1 MIVFIIAG
9 GKLNPEF
16 AKGFIADHS
25 FDKTL
30 FIACDSGFESCQLIG
45 VSPDIIVGDFDSVS
59 DEGFSDIEK
68 SGAEIVKLNP
78 IKDDT
83 DTEAALLIAFKR
95 TKDIDE
101 IYIIGGTGARI
112 DHTLGNINL
121 LGLGLKHDRE
131 VILVDD
137 RNYIQMLA
145 PGWTLELEKDGKFGQ
160 FGKYVSVFPY
170 GGIAAGVTMKG
181 FKYPLHRATLEG
193 FNTLTVSNEIVEDF
207 ASIHVAE
214 GYLIVCESR
223 D

>member
-1 MIVFIIAG
+1 MTVFIIAG
-9 GKLNPEF
+9 GDINPEF

-25 FDKTL
+25 IDKTL
-30 FIACDSGFESCQLIG
+30 VIACDSGFESCQLIG

-101 IYIIGGTGARI
+101 IYILGGTGARI

-145 PGWTLELEKDGKFGQ
+145 PGWTLELEKDGKYGQ

-170 GGIAAGVTMKG
+170 GGIASGVTMKG
-181 FKYPLHRATLEG
+181 FKYPLHRATLAG
-193 FNTLTVSNEIVEDF
+193 FNTLTVSNEIVGDF

>member
-30 FIACDSGFESCQLIG
+30 FIACDSGFESCLSLG
-45 VSPDIIVGDFDSVS
+45 VNPDIVVGDFDSIS
-59 DEGFSDIEK
+59 DDAYKKIENT
-68 SGAEIVKLNP
+68 GAEVIKLNP
-78 IKDDT
+78 VKDDT
-83 DTEAALLIAFKR
+83 DTEFALRLAFKR
-95 TKDIDE
+95 TKNTDE
-101 IYIIGGTGARI
+101 IYILGGTGARI
-112 DHTLGNINL
+112 DHTLGNISL

-170 GGIAAGVTMKG
+170 GGIASGVTMKG

-193 FNTLTVSNEIVEDF
+193 FNTLTVSNEIVDNF
-207 ASIHVAE
+207 ATIHVAE

>member
-30 FIACDSGFESCQLIG
+30 FIACDSGFESCLSLG
-45 VSPDIIVGDFDSVS
+45 VNPDIVVGDFDSIS
-59 DEGFSDIEK
+59 DDAYKKIENT
-68 SGAEIVKLNP
+68 GAEVIKLNP
-78 IKDDT
+78 VKDDT
-83 DTEAALLIAFKR
+83 DTEFALRLAFKR
-95 TKDIDE
+95 TKNTDE
-101 IYIIGGTGARI
+101 IYILGGTGARI
-112 DHTLGNINL
+112 DHTLGNISL

-170 GGIAAGVTMKG
+170 GGIASGVTMKG

-193 FNTLTVSNEIVEDF
+193 FNTLTVSNEIVDNF
-207 ASIHVAE
+207 ATIHVAE
-214 GYLIVCESR
+214 GYLIGCASR

>member
-16 AKGFIADHS
+16 AKGFLADHS

-30 FIACDSGFESCQLIG
+30 FIACDSGFESCLSLG
-45 VSPDIIVGDFDSVS
+45 VNPDIVVGDFDSIS
-59 DEGFSDIEK
+59 DDAYKKIENT
-68 SGAEIVKLNP
+68 GAEVIKLNP

-83 DTEAALLIAFKR
+83 DTEFALRLAFKR
-95 TKDIDE
+95 TKNTDE
-101 IYIIGGTGARI
+101 IYILGGTGARI
-112 DHTLGNINL
+112 DHTLGNISL

-170 GGIAAGVTMKG
+170 GGIASGVTMKG

-193 FNTLTVSNEIVEDF
+193 FNTLTVSNEIVDNF
-207 ASIHVAE
+207 ATIHVAE

>member
-30 FIACDSGFESCQLIG
+30 FIACDSGFESCLSLG
-45 VSPDIIVGDFDSVS
+45 VNPDIVVGDFDSIS
-59 DEGFSDIEK
+59 DDAYKKIENT
-68 SGAEIVKLNP
+68 GAEVIKLNP

-83 DTEAALLIAFKR
+83 DTEFALRLAFKR
-95 TKDIDE
+95 TKNTDE
-101 IYIIGGTGARI
+101 IYILGGTGARI

-121 LGLGLKHDRE
+121 LGLGLKHDRD
-131 VILVDD
+131 VILVDE
-137 RNYIQMLA
+137 RNYILMLA
-145 PGWTLELEKDGKFGQ
+145 PGWTLELEKGNQ
-160 FGKYVSVFPY
+160 FGKYISVFPY
-170 GGIAAGVTMKG
+170 AGAASGVTMKG
-181 FKYPLHRATLEG
+181 FKYPLHRATLKC

>member
-30 FIACDSGFESCQLIG
+30 FIACDSGFESCLSLG
-45 VSPDIIVGDFDSVS
+45 VNPDIVVGDFDSIS
-59 DEGFSDIEK
+59 DDAYKKIENT
-68 SGAEIVKLNP
+68 GAEVIKLNP
-78 IKDDT
+78 VKDDT
-83 DTEAALLIAFKR
+83 DTEFALRLAFKR
-95 TKDIDE
+95 TKNTDE
-101 IYIIGGTGARI
+101 IYILGGTGARI
-112 DHTLGNINL
+112 DHTLGNISL

-137 RNYIQMLA
+137 CNYIQMLA

-170 GGIAAGVTMKG
+170 GGIASGVTMKG

-193 FNTLTVSNEIVEDF
+193 FNTLTVSNEIVDNF
-207 ASIHVAE
+207 ATIHVAE

>member
-9 GKLNPEF
+9 GDINPEF

-30 FIACDSGFESCQLIG
+30 FIACDSGFESCLSLG
-45 VSPDIIVGDFDSVS
+45 VNPDIVVGDFDSIS
-59 DEGFSDIEK
+59 DDAYKKIEDT
-68 SGAEIVKLNP
+68 GAEVIKLNP

-83 DTEAALLIAFKR
+83 DTEFALRLAFDR
-95 TKDIDE
+95 TKNTDE
-101 IYIIGGTGARI
+101 IYILGGTGARI
-112 DHTLGNINL
+112 DHTLGNISL

-170 GGIAAGVTMKG
+170 GGIASGVTMKG

-193 FNTLTVSNEIVEDF
+193 FNTLTVSNEIVDDF
-207 ASIHVAE
+207 ATIHVAE

>member
-16 AKGFIADHS
+16 AKGFLADHS

-30 FIACDSGFESCQLIG
+30 FIACDSGFESCLSLG
-45 VSPDIIVGDFDSVS
+45 VNPDIVVGDFDSIS
-59 DEGFSDIEK
+59 DDAYKKIENT
-68 SGAEIVKLNP
+68 GAEVIKLNP
-78 IKDDT
+78 VKDDT
-83 DTEAALLIAFKR
+83 DTEFALRLAFKR
-95 TKDIDE
+95 TKNTDE
-101 IYIIGGTGARI
+101 IYILGGTGARI
-112 DHTLGNINL
+112 DHTLGNISL

-170 GGIAAGVTMKG
+170 GGIASGVTMKG

-193 FNTLTVSNEIVEDF
+193 FNTLTVSNEIVDNF
-207 ASIHVAE
+207 ATIHVAE

>member
-9 GKLNPEF
+9 GDINPEF

-25 FDKTL
+25 IDKTL
-30 FIACDSGFESCQLIG
+30 FIACDSGFESCLDLG
-45 VSPDIIVGDFDSVS
+45 VNPDIVVGDFDSIS
-59 DEGFSDIEK
+59 DEGLSKIEA
-68 SGAEIVKLNP
+68 SRAEIVKLNP

-83 DTEAALLIAFKR
+83 DTEAALLIAFER

-101 IYIIGGTGARI
+101 IYILGGTGARI

-121 LGLGLKHDRE
+121 LGLGLKHDRD
-131 VILVDD
+131 VILVDE
-137 RNYIQMLA
+137 RNYILMLA
-145 PGWTLELEKDGKFGQ
+145 PGWTLELEKGNQ

-170 GGIAAGVTMKG
+170 AGAASGVTMKG

-193 FNTLTVSNEIVEDF
+193 FNTLTVSNEIVDDF
-207 ASIHVAE
+207 ATIHVAE

>member
-9 GKLNPEF
+9 GTLNPDF

-30 FIACDSGFESCQLIG
+30 FIACDSGFESCLSLG
-45 VSPDIIVGDFDSVS
+45 VNPDIVVGDFDSIS
-59 DEGFSDIEK
+59 DDAYKKIEDT
-68 SGAEIVKLNP
+68 GAEVIKLNP

-83 DTEAALLIAFKR
+83 DTEFALCLAIKR
-95 TKDIDE
+95 TKNTDE
-101 IYIIGGTGARI
+101 IYILGGTGARI

-121 LGLGLKHDRE
+121 LGLGLKHDRD
-131 VILVDD
+131 VILVDE
-137 RNYIQMLA
+137 RNYILMLA
-145 PGWTLELEKDGKFGQ
+145 PGWTLELEKGNQ
-160 FGKYVSVFPY
+160 FGKYISVFPY
-170 GGIAAGVTMKG
+170 AGIADGVTMKG

-193 FNTLTVSNEIVEDF
+193 FNTLTVSNEIVDDF
-207 ASIHVAE
+207 ATIHVAE

>member
-30 FIACDSGFESCQLIG
+30 FIACDSGFESCLSLG
-45 VSPDIIVGDFDSVS
+45 VNPDIVVGDFDSIS
-59 DEGFSDIEK
+59 DDAYKKIENT
-68 SGAEIVKLNP
+68 GAEVIKLNP
-78 IKDDT
+78 VKDDT
-83 DTEAALLIAFKR
+83 DTELALRLAFKR
-95 TKDIDE
+95 TKNTDE
-101 IYIIGGTGARI
+101 IYILGGTGARI
-112 DHTLGNINL
+112 DHTLGNISL

-170 GGIAAGVTMKG
+170 GGIASGVTMKG

-193 FNTLTVSNEIVEDF
+193 FNTLTVSNEIVDNF
-207 ASIHVAE
+207 ATIHVAE

>member
-30 FIACDSGFESCQLIG
+30 FIACDSGFESCLSLG
-45 VSPDIIVGDFDSVS
+45 VNPDIVVGDFDSIS
-59 DEGFSDIEK
+59 DDAYKKIENT
-68 SGAEIVKLNP
+68 GAEVIKLNP

-83 DTEAALLIAFKR
+83 DTEFALRLAFKR
-95 TKDIDE
+95 TKNTDE
-101 IYIIGGTGARI
+101 IYILGGTGARI

-121 LGLGLKHDRE
+121 LGLGLKHDRD
-131 VILVDD
+131 VILVDE
-137 RNYIQMLA
+137 RNYILMLA
-145 PGWTLELEKDGKFGQ
+145 PGWTLELEKGNQ
-160 FGKYVSVFPY
+160 FGKYISVFPY
-170 GGIAAGVTMKG
+170 AGTASGVTMKG

-193 FNTLTVSNEIVEDF
+193 FNTLTVSNEIVEDY
-207 ASIHVAE
+207 ASIYVAE